1 MIPVDDPLEGIR
13 GGTMYSSLPSFSIKG
28 DMLIICESVI
38 RISNIIE
45 VTSKV
50 LQEILRHRKHLILP
64 NGINE

>member
-13 GGTMYSSLPSFSIKG
+13 GGTMYSSLPAFSIKG

-50 LQEILRHRKHLILP
+50 LQEILRPRKHLILP